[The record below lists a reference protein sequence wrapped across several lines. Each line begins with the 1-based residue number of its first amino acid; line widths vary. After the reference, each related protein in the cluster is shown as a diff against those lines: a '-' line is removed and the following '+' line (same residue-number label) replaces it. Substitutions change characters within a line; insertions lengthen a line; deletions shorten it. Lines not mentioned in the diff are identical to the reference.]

1 MELEASYVQQEV
13 DLKSISIPDDVKMCH
28 VVDVWKQAV
37 KQLWQKETQ
46 QLLQLVVLETLQ
58 EQNRFYAVIGCS
70 QLFCYNLRLGSE
82 FAVMLK
88 LLFVYVEI
96 QLGI

>member
-1 MELEASYVQQEV
+1 MEFEASYVQQEV

-46 QLLQLVVLETLQ
+46 
-58 EQNRFYAVIGCS
+58 
-70 QLFCYNLRLGSE
+70 
-82 FAVMLK
+82 
-88 LLFVYVEI
+88 
-96 QLGI
+96 